1 MEPHI
6 LCFAWAGRRN
16 VYCATYFRNAQ
27 TGQTLASMNAHLSLC
42 DQANL
47 RSYTLQRRKVP
58 RRKSPSFLFRLAT
71 PPCPHT
77 PMLKPFLIIFHPR
90 FNIGLGG
97 TGPRNPIHDRGTFLW
112 RTMAVHVWAYLR
124 KMWTREQTIK
134 DEFRD
139 RVNSQ
144 FMHVKLMK
152 QCAAFAPSARS

>member
-1 MEPHI
+1 MFIVRRI
-6 LCFAWAGRRN
+6 LG
-16 VYCATYFRNAQ
+16 ATYFRNAQ

-97 TGPRNPIHDRGTFLW
+97 TGPRNPIHNRGTFLRW
-112 RTMAVHVWAYLR
+112 TMAVHIRAYLQKKRTR
-124 KMWTREQTIK
+124 KQTIK
-134 DEFRD
+134 DEFR
-139 RVNSQ
+139 V
-144 FMHVKLMK
+144 HVKLSIHACEVDEAMRSVCPV
-152 QCAAFAPSARS
+152 CAFLKYVAQ